1 MIRDSNL
8 SDEPL
13 IYVEKAQGG
22 QYASKLRGYFII
34 KDTKLKFNA
43 IAFGRIGGH
52 NISLN
57 LTKKTLSKLK
67 EFGYDTEDFQ
77 LVLQRKLVEGEVILI
92 DPETKSQIKP

>member
-1 MIRDSNL
+1 MIRDTFS
-8 SDEPL
+8 SDDPE

-22 QYASKLRGYFII
+22 QYASKLRGYFIV
-34 KDTKLKFNA
+34 KNTKLKLNA
-43 IAFGRIGGH
+43 IAFGRIGGQH
-52 NISLN
+52 QLN

-92 DPETKSQIKP
+92 DPTTKSQIKP

>member
-1 MIRDSNL
+1 VIRDSYS
-8 SDEPL
+8 SDEREV
-13 IYVEKAQGG
+13 YVEKALGG
-22 QYASKLRGYFII
+22 QFESKLRGYFII

-67 EFGYDTEDFQ
+67 VFGYDTEDFQ
-77 LVLQRKLVEGEVILI
+77 LVLQRKLVEGEIILI
-92 DPETKSQIKP
+92 DPATKSQIKP

>member
-1 MIRDSNL
+1 VIRDSFT
-8 SDEPL
+8 SDEPE

-34 KDTKLKFNA
+34 KGTKLKFNA

-57 LTKKTLSKLK
+57 LTKKTLTKLT
-67 EFGYDTEDFQ
+67 ELGYDTEDFQ
-77 LVLQRKLVEGEVILI
+77 LVLQRKLVEGEIILI
-92 DPETKSQIKP
+92 DPATKSQIKP

>member
-1 MIRDSNL
+1 MIRDSYP
-8 SDEPL
+8 SVEPEL
-13 IYVEKAQGG
+13 YVEQAQGG

-92 DPETKSQIKP
+92 DPATKSQIKP

>member
-1 MIRDSNL
+1 MIRDSYL
-8 SDEPL
+8 PDEPQ

-57 LTKKTLSKLK
+57 LTKKTISKLK

-92 DPETKSQIKP
+92 DPATKSQIKP

>member
-1 MIRDSNL
+1 MIRDSYP
-8 SDEPL
+8 SDEPQ

-67 EFGYDTEDFQ
+67 EFGFDTEDFQ

-92 DPETKSQIKP
+92 DPTTKSQIKP

>member
-1 MIRDSNL
+1 MIRDTFS
-8 SDEPL
+8 SDDPE

-22 QYASKLRGYFII
+22 QYASKLRGYFIV
-34 KDTKLKFNA
+34 KSTKLKFNA

-57 LTKKTLSKLK
+57 LTKKTLSKLE

-77 LVLQRKLVEGEVILI
+77 LLLQRKLVEGEVILI
-92 DPETKSQIKP
+92 DPITKGQIKP

>member
-1 MIRDSNL
+1 MIRDSY
-8 SDEPL
+8 SSADPE

-92 DPETKSQIKP
+92 DPATKSQIKP

>member
-1 MIRDSNL
+1 VIRDTFP
-8 SDEPL
+8 SDDPE

-22 QYASKLRGYFII
+22 QYASKLRGYFIV
-34 KDTKLKFNA
+34 KDTKFKFTA

-57 LTKKTLSKLK
+57 LTKKTLSKLE

-77 LVLQRKLVEGEVILI
+77 LVLQRKLVEGEIILI
-92 DPETKSQIKP
+92 DPTTKSQIKP

>member
-1 MIRDSNL
+1 MIRDSYPT
-8 SDEPL
+8 DEPQ
-13 IYVEKAQGG
+13 IYVEKARGG

-57 LTKKTLSKLK
+57 LTKKTISKLK

-92 DPETKSQIKP
+92 DPATKSQIKP

>member
-1 MIRDSNL
+1 MIRDTFS
-8 SDEPL
+8 SDDPE

-22 QYASKLRGYFII
+22 QYASKLRGYFIV
-34 KDTKLKFNA
+34 KDIKLKFNA

-57 LTKKTLSKLK
+57 LTKKTLSKLE

-92 DPETKSQIKP
+92 DPTTKSQIKP

>member
-1 MIRDSNL
+1 MIRDYYS
-8 SDEPL
+8 SDEPE

-57 LTKKTLSKLK
+57 LTKKTISILK

-77 LVLQRKLVEGEVILI
+77 LVLQRKLVEGEVTLI
-92 DPETKSQIKP
+92 DPSTKSQIKP

>member
-1 MIRDSNL
+1 VIRDSNL

-34 KDTKLKFNA
+34 KDKKLKFNA

-57 LTKKTLSKLK
+57 LTKKTISKLK

-92 DPETKSQIKP
+92 DPATKSQIKP

>member
-1 MIRDSNL
+1 MIRDSFTSN
-8 SDEPL
+8 EPE

-22 QYASKLRGYFII
+22 EYASKLRGYFVI
-34 KDTKLKFNA
+34 KDIKLRFNA

-67 EFGYDTEDFQ
+67 ELGYDTENFQ

-92 DPETKSQIKP
+92 DPATKNQIKP

>member
-1 MIRDSNL
+1 MIRDNFS
-8 SDEPL
+8 SDDPE

-22 QYASKLRGYFII
+22 QYASKLRGYFIV
-34 KDTKLKFNA
+34 KNTKLKFNA

-92 DPETKSQIKP
+92 DPTTKSQIKP

>member
-1 MIRDSNL
+1 VIRDYYP
-8 SDEPL
+8 SDEPQ

-34 KDTKLKFNA
+34 KGTKLKFNA

-92 DPETKSQIKP
+92 DPATQSQIKP

>member
-1 MIRDSNL
+1 MIRDSYPP
-8 SDEPL
+8 DEPQ

-22 QYASKLRGYFII
+22 QYASKLRGYFIV

-57 LTKKTLSKLK
+57 LTKKTISKLK

>member
-1 MIRDSNL
+1 MIRDTFS
-8 SDEPL
+8 SDDPE

-22 QYASKLRGYFII
+22 QYASKLKGYFIV
-34 KDTKLKFNA
+34 KNTKLKFNA

-57 LTKKTLSKLK
+57 LTKKTLSKLE

-92 DPETKSQIKP
+92 DPTTKSQIKP

>member
-1 MIRDSNL
+1 MIRDSYS
-8 SDEPL
+8 SDEPEV
-13 IYVEKAQGG
+13 YVEKAQGG

-77 LVLQRKLVEGEVILI
+77 LVLQRKLVEGEIILI
-92 DPETKSQIKP
+92 DPATKSQIKP

>member
-1 MIRDSNL
+1 MIRDTFS
-8 SDEPL
+8 SDDPQ

-22 QYASKLRGYFII
+22 QYASKLRGYFIV

-57 LTKKTLSKLK
+57 LTKKTISKLE
-67 EFGYDTEDFQ
+67 EFGYDTEEFQ

-92 DPETKSQIKP
+92 DPATKSQIKP

>member
-1 MIRDSNL
+1 MIRDSYL
-8 SDEPL
+8 PDEPQ

-22 QYASKLRGYFII
+22 QYASKLRGYFIV

-57 LTKKTLSKLK
+57 LTKKTISKLK

-77 LVLQRKLVEGEVILI
+77 LALQRKLVEGEVILI

>member
-1 MIRDSNL
+1 MIRDSYH
-8 SDEPL
+8 SDEPE

-34 KDTKLKFNA
+34 KDTKFKFNA

-57 LTKKTLSKLK
+57 LTKKTLTKLK

-92 DPETKSQIKP
+92 DPATKSQIKP